1 MSATLNNGQR
11 IDRKAIWGWMC
22 FDWAAQPYHTLV
34 VTFIF
39 APYFVTVIAPDPV
52 TGQIWWSYA
61 VAVGGIIIGLTAPL
75 LGSLS
80 DAVGPKKP
88 WVFGFSII
96 GILGASMLWYAE
108 PGVGS
113 SSIYMGLAGY
123 IIAAIGFEFATVF
136 NNAMM
141 PHLVPRN
148 QLGAL
153 SGNAMALG
161 FVGGLICLL
170 FVLLFV
176 VVNPASGKTFLMIDP
191 ILGLNSQFYEG
202 ERAMGPIS
210 AMWYVV
216 FLVPFFLFAIDTQR
230 KAAHPNVFRSSI
242 TDLYTTI
249 RSLPENTSLFG
260 FLGASMLYR
269 DAFGGLIVFGGIYS
283 AGVMGWNS
291 VDLGIFGI
299 STYIAL
305 FLGSLLAGIIDN
317 RIGTK
322 NVVVMSIWLLI
333 LACMIIISIAP
344 GELFFTKLAASS
356 SLPDLAFYASGC
368 LIGVAG
374 GALQASS
381 RPLLSDQMK
390 LEKMGEAFG
399 LYAFSGKAT
408 AFLAPLLIAI
418 ITGVF
423 QNQRVGIIP
432 IVFLFIASLFLMI
445 PVRSKG

>member
-1 MSATLNNGQR
+1 M
-11 IDRKAIWGWMC
+11 
-22 FDWAAQPYHTLV
+22 
-34 VTFIF
+34 
-39 APYFVTVIAPDPV
+39 
-52 TGQIWWSYA
+52 
-61 VAVGGIIIGLTAPL
+61 
-75 LGSLS
+75 
-80 DAVGPKKP
+80 
-88 WVFGFSII
+88 
-96 GILGASMLWYAE
+96 
-108 PGVGS
+108 
-113 SSIYMGLAGY
+113 
-123 IIAAIGFEFATVF
+123 
-136 NNAMM
+136 
-141 PHLVPRN
+141 
-148 QLGAL
+148 QL
-153 SGNAMALG
+153 
-161 FVGGLICLL
+161 
-170 FVLLFV
+170 
-176 VVNPASGKTFLMIDP
+176 VVNPVSGKTFLMIDP
-191 ILGLNSQFYEG
+191 ILGLNPQFYEG

-368 LIGVAG
+368 LIGAAG

-423 QNQRVGIIP
+423 ENQRVGIIP
-432 IVFLFIASLFLMI
+432 IVLLFVASLFLMI
-445 PVRSKG
+445 PVRSKS

>member
-1 MSATLNNGQR
+1 
-11 IDRKAIWGWMC
+11 
-22 FDWAAQPYHTLV
+22 
-34 VTFIF
+34 
-39 APYFVTVIAPDPV
+39 
-52 TGQIWWSYA
+52 
-61 VAVGGIIIGLTAPL
+61 
-75 LGSLS
+75 
-80 DAVGPKKP
+80 
-88 WVFGFSII
+88 
-96 GILGASMLWYAE
+96 
-108 PGVGS
+108 
-113 SSIYMGLAGY
+113 
-123 IIAAIGFEFATVF
+123 
-136 NNAMM
+136 
-141 PHLVPRN
+141 
-148 QLGAL
+148 
-153 SGNAMALG
+153 
-161 FVGGLICLL
+161 
-170 FVLLFV
+170 
-176 VVNPASGKTFLMIDP
+176 
-191 ILGLNSQFYEG
+191 
-202 ERAMGPIS
+202 
-210 AMWYVV
+210 
-216 FLVPFFLFAIDTQR
+216 
-230 KAAHPNVFRSSI
+230 
-242 TDLYTTI
+242 
-249 RSLPENTSLFG
+249 
-260 FLGASMLYR
+260 MLYR

-423 QNQRVGIIP
+423 ENQRVGIIP